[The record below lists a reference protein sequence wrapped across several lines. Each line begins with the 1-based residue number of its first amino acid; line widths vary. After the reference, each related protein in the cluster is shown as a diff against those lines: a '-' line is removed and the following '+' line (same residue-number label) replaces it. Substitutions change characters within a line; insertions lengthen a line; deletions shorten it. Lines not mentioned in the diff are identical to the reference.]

1 MNRNFFRRITYI
13 ENGVT
18 VEEPETRNPNYV
30 GGKKREVYEFLQ
42 DFTSGGQMLQ
52 IADMEA
58 EKPSFLAL
66 YDGIILILVTG
77 CGLVFFRRRDLK

>member
-1 MNRNFFRRITYI
+1 
-13 ENGVT
+13 
-18 VEEPETRNPNYV
+18 
-30 GGKKREVYEFLQ
+30 
-42 DFTSGGQMLQ
+42 MLQ